1 MARVHLKSRLGLNA
15 MSQWKGGSYYTRLRL
30 SATGNIRW
38 ETGSR
43 LNATSQDGTAPVILC
58 HPSDLQRPYN
68 FVLVHSGDEDILQ
81 RGLCTPAIFP
91 PVKVAAAPGSRSSL
105 PPLCGEPCIGKG
117 ASPL

>member
-43 LNATSQDGTAPVILC
+43 LNATSQDVATKTFYSVVFAPL
-58 HPSDLQRPYN
+58 PY
-68 FVLVHSGDEDILQ
+68 FHL
-81 RGLCTPAIFP
+81 
-91 PVKVAAAPGSRSSL
+91 
-105 PPLCGEPCIGKG
+105 
-117 ASPL
+117 